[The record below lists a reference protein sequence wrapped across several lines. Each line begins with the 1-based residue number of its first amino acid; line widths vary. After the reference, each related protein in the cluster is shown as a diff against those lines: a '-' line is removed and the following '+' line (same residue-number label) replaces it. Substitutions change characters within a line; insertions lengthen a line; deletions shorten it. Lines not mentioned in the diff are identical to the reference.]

1 MPDDPLD
8 LVALD
13 LTSGVV
19 GALQIVV
26 AQHDIQVLD
35 VVLAHAE
42 TERPVSSCSETERQ
56 FKKNR
61 MVSE

>member
-1 MPDDPLD
+1 MPNDPLD

-13 LTSGVV
+13 LTAGVV

-26 AQHDIQVLD
+26 AQHDVQVLD

-42 TERPVSSCSETERQ
+42 TERPVSAQS
-56 FKKNR
+56 
-61 MVSE
+61 VSEKKSNGF